1 MGSPFELFVPNPQM
15 MMLMFSRATQRLNC
29 FRHAS
34 SHQLNPK
41 VTHEVT
47 ISNLSPH
54 NMYESIILSTLS
66 DRKGSRIEKFSYVPA
81 LHDAELL
88 NLQTLQKLWYP
99 ENLKSFFKSRDKSFD
114 GKYNEDTT
122 FEVDLYF
129 KSWED
134 IANCR
139 EFFQGCVLDLHR
151 KTNVLETSLANK
163 WIFVEITSSPHL
175 LLQKLFQLERAVRLL
190 PKIDNQ
196 YRPEA
201 LCVLLNGPED
211 VAKQAINLVTIPND
225 ALINSFP
232 LYIGWVPTR
241 NIYKSVIDLERKFD
255 SKIGAL
261 DSKIGALDS
270 KIDSLERSV
279 KHEINLLDSK
289 FVNLER
295 KFDTLTSVLEKIIA
309 TKRE

>member
-1 MGSPFELFVPNPQM
+1 MIAKIERATHLCGFALLSYSQM

-34 SHQLNPK
+34 SHRLNPK
-41 VTHEVT
+41 VTNEVT

-54 NMYESIILSTLS
+54 NMYESIILSILS

-114 GKYNEDTT
+114 GK
-122 FEVDLYF
+122 
-129 KSWED
+129 K
-134 IANCR
+134 
-139 EFFQGCVLDLHR
+139 FFQGCVLDLHR

-163 WIFVEITSSPHL
+163 WIFVEITSSPNL

-196 YRPEA
+196 YRPEV
-201 LCVLLNGPED
+201 LCVLLNNPED

-255 SKIGAL
+255 SKI
-261 DSKIGALDS
+261 
-270 KIDSLERSV
+270 DSLERSV

-295 KFDTLTSVLEKIIA
+295 KCDTLTSVLEKIIA